1 MRPGGAQIHH
11 SCSESSLSPHSHE
24 QASFVIFVLIILAAM
39 LGLFLLDE
47 YYKKRY
53 VVVYLLIC
61 SLSGS
66 LTVMSVKGVSTA
78 VILTLSGEQ
87 NAFTH
92 LLPWFLV
99 VTLTVTAVIQV
110 PRNIIAH
117 GCSSARA

>member
-1 MRPGGAQIHH
+1 
-11 SCSESSLSPHSHE
+11 
-24 QASFVIFVLIILAAM
+24 VIFVLIILAAM

-92 LLPWFLV
+92 LLPWILV

-110 PRNIIAH
+110 PCSIIAH